1 MLIDQRFQKR
11 IRPFRGECVGV
22 IRVNSTSSTG
32 KQFLTII
39 KESSMYKTQSF
50 KKKMLVTAVASA
62 AMASFAAPSFAQD
75 EAVEEVVVT
84 GIRASLERA
93 MDVKRNSAGVVDAIN
108 AEDMGKFPDTNL
120 AESLQRI
127 TGVSISRAN
136 GEGSQITV
144 RGFGAENNMIT
155 LNGRT
160 MPAANTFNGDGGG
173 SRAFDFANL
182 ASEGVSG
189 VEVYKTGKANITTG
203 GIGATVNIKTAKPLD
218 RDGFVATIGA
228 KAVMDTTNRTG
239 DDVTPEVAGL
249 VSWANDSSTFGIALS
264 VSHQER
270 DSGTVGAT
278 VNDWNIRT
286 WDSVNAPARMW
297 NNANT
302 VVTNAP
308 DEGQLYARF
317 NDLRY
322 EFTNTER
329 TRDNGQLTVQL
340 APTDEFKA
348 TLDYTFAENEIQEHL
363 GQTGN
368 WMQTGSRLQE
378 IEFDN
383 STIAT
388 PIYARE
394 TYSAGIDEGFEQQWR
409 EQTNTLESIGLN
421 LNYQVNDALNLRLDV
436 HDSEMHSRGTGPFG
450 TGSVRMALGA
460 PTVVEREWFFGG
472 EFPTYLN
479 RYDDTMG
486 GANGNGVVDNGD
498 VSSTMLNLRQADQK
512 STVTQVQFDG
522 TYEFD
527 NGKFDFGLE
536 VREMEANSKNFAAEN
551 VALGNWNAGFPG
563 EFGELV
569 QPFDIQGEFDD
580 WNPRSGGHGFI
591 ANAADLY
598 AAAQQIP
605 RYQGFLP
612 VEMNPTVHNTI
623 QEDTKAAYFQFE
635 LTGNLGDMPFT
646 ALAGVRYETTDVYSE
661 SLASQYNTI
670 WEDNNDV
677 AIRVD
682 GSRDAIYVDDDN
694 DYDSLLPS
702 LDVTLNISDDLVG
715 RFSTSKTI
723 ARAGLGS
730 LGASASGFGG
740 GGGST
745 LLGAVP
751 TATSSNPKLLPL
763 ESTNFDVSLEWYYDD
778 ASYVSFGLFEKNVI
792 NFLGSEQVNRSWLGI
807 RDATAG
813 PRAQAARTA
822 LQNANLPVN
831 DDNLHGQMVYTEFAQ
846 GSADWAAQFGA
857 NTPYTA
863 TNAQNF
869 YLANRTG
876 SLWNIVSRDEDPLT
890 TFRTN
895 TPNNGKEAKI
905 HGAEIAVQ
913 HFFGDTGF
921 GVQANYTIVR
931 DGKGVGFDN
940 EGSTTTSQFALV
952 GLSDTANLVAIYE
965 MDQFQARIAYNWRDE
980 YLNETSRGGSANP
993 RYIEAYSQIDL
1004 NVSYDITDNL
1014 TVSFEGLNVT
1024 GENSRSHGRNYKMM
1038 WDMYDLGA
1046 RYQVGARYSF

>member
-1 MLIDQRFQKR
+1 
-11 IRPFRGECVGV
+11 
-22 IRVNSTSSTG
+22 
-32 KQFLTII
+32 
-39 KESSMYKTQSF
+39 MYKTQSF

-160 MPAANTFNGDGGG
+160 MPAASTFNGDGGG
-173 SRAFDFANL
+173 SRAFDFANI

-218 RDGFVATIGA
+218 RDGFVASIGA

-249 VSWANDSSTFGIALS
+249 VSWANDAGTFGVALS
-264 VSHQER
+264 LSHQQR

-278 VNDWNIRT
+278 VNDWNIRE
-286 WDSVNAPARMW
+286 WDTINDPDRMW
-297 NNANT
+297 NNLNT
-302 VVTNAP
+302 QVVNAP
-308 DEGQLYARF
+308 EEGQLYARF

-322 EFTNTER
+322 EFTDTQR
-329 TRDNGQLTVQL
+329 TRDNGQLTIQL
-340 APTDEFKA
+340 APTEEFKA

-368 WMQTGSRLQE
+368 WMQTGARLQE

-394 TYSAGIDEGFEQQWR
+394 TYPNGIDEGYEQQWR

-460 PTVVEREWFFGG
+460 PTVVNREWWFGG

-479 RYDDTMG
+479 EYDDSMG
-486 GANGNGVVDNGD
+486 GNTGYVKPGVNGQVDYLD

-512 STVTQVQFDG
+512 STVTQIQFDG
-522 TYEFD
+522 TYEYD
-527 NGKFDFGLE
+527 NGKFDFGIE
-536 VREMEANSKNFAAEN
+536 TREMESDTLNLAREN
-551 VALGNWNAGFPG
+551 LALGNWNAGYPG
-563 EFGELV
+563 EFGDLV
-569 QPFDIQGEFDD
+569 EPFDIQGEFDD
-580 WNPRSGGHGFI
+580 WNPKPGGYGFR

-598 AAAQQIP
+598 AAAQNIP

-612 VEMNPTVHNTI
+612 TTMNPTAHNI
-623 QEDTKAAYFQFE
+623 VQEDTLAAYFQFE
-635 LTGNLGDMPFT
+635 LTGNLGEMPFT
-646 ALAGVRYETTDVYSE
+646 ALAGVRYETTDVFSSSRAAQYS
-661 SLASQYNTI
+661 TV

-682 GSRDAIYVDDDN
+682 GTKPATTATARN
-694 DYDSLLPS
+694 DYDNLLPS

-723 ARAGLGS
+723 ARAGLGRI
-730 LGASASGFGG
+730 GVSASGFGG

-745 LLGAVP
+745 FLGAVP
-751 TATSSNPKLLPL
+751 IANASNPALLPL

-778 ASYVSFGLFEKNVI
+778 ASYVSFGLFEKNVM
-792 NFLGSEQVNRSWLGI
+792 NFLGSEQVNQELLGI
-807 RDATAG
+807 RDSTGG
-813 PRAQAARTA
+813 PRAIAAAQALRA
-822 LQNANLPVN
+822 ANLPLN
-831 DDNLHGQMVYTEFAQ
+831 DDNLHGMMVYREFAQ

-863 TNAQNF
+863 TDAQNF
-869 YLANRTG
+869 YLANRPG
-876 SLWNIVSRDEDPLT
+876 GLWDIVSNDTDPLT
-890 TFRTN
+890 TFRTSI
-895 TPNNGKEAKI
+895 PNNGREAKI

-1004 NVSYDITDNL
+1004 NVSYDVTDNL
-1014 TVSFEGLNVT
+1014 TLSFEGLNVT